1 MIKWIK
7 SKLLTFT
14 IAYILD
20 YVKGGNKMF
29 EKIRNLLS
37 GKKTYL
43 IALGAIIGVLVSF
56 SNGSVEVVE
65 AIKLIIEAILACT
78 IRAGV
83 SKK

>member
-1 MIKWIK
+1 VIKWING
-7 SKLLTFT
+7 KLLTFT

-20 YVKGGNKMF
+20 YIKGGKQMISTIKDF
-29 EKIRNLLS
+29 LS

-43 IALGAIIGVLVSF
+43 VALGAIIGVLVSF
-56 SNGSVEVVE
+56 SNGSVEAVE